1 MDFTDRRFFQ
11 GLYVML
17 EMCKETLDMFSK
29 ADMFGSE
36 PFVILDIVCNSV
48 MKPESA
54 PIKDK
59 HFQDYSGWQ
68 VGHQHHHH

>member
-1 MDFTDRRFFQ
+1 MTTSPMENLMFCLSATTNK
-11 GLYVML
+11 M
-17 EMCKETLDMFSK
+17 LDMFSK